1 MSETYYLVKRIIKD
15 KYKEE
20 YRISPRGK
28 LLISAVIMSVVFGL
42 LSFYKFYNIW
52 RGIFLAI
59 SIFSLVFFYC
69 MLYKESKVNRNKP
82 KQLINDMK
90 QSLMS
95 KKINSIKLIDLLQ
108 EEIDQELEN
117 IEREKKVIFKR
128 ISVIFI
134 SIFWIPF
141 AFLTKYV
148 IEQSASEITWD
159 NYVSIV
165 GSLLIISTPFIGVV
179 IAIGTQLEDFMFIA
193 KKDLLLTRDYLKDI
207 KYLYIMEEIES

>member
-1 MSETYYLVKRIIKD
+1 MSETYYLVKGIIKD

-42 LSFYKFYNIW
+42 LSFYVFYNIW
-52 RGIFLAI
+52 GKIFLAI
-59 SIFSLVFFYC
+59 SILSLVYFYF

-108 EEIDQELEN
+108 EEVDQELEN

-148 IEQSASEITWD
+148 IEQSGSEMTWD
-159 NYVSIV
+159 NYTSIV
-165 GSLLIISTPFIGVV
+165 GSLLIISAQFIGVV
-179 IAIGTQLEDFMFIA
+179 IAIGTQLDDFMFIT
-193 KKDLLLTRDYLKDI
+193 KKDLVLTRDYLNDV
-207 KYLYIMEEIES
+207 KYLYIMEETES